1 MNTLFASMD
10 MIDYLQ
16 ISLIIEKILG
26 RTSLSWTEIL
36 APTWIGII
44 ISVILIIILCVIS
57 IIVRYKEKR

>member
-1 MNTLFASMD
+1 MNTVSTSMN

-26 RTSLSWTEIL
+26 LTSLSWTEIL

-44 ISVILIIILCVIS
+44 ISVILIIILCIIS
-57 IIVRYKEKR
+57 IIMNKKKR

>member
-1 MNTLFASMD
+1 MNTIFAPMD

-44 ISVILIIILCVIS
+44 ISVILIIILCIVS
-57 IIVRYKEKR
+57 IIMNKKKR

>member
-1 MNTLFASMD
+1 MNTLSTSMD
-10 MIDYLQ
+10 IIDYLQ

-44 ISVILIIILCVIS
+44 ISVISIIVLCIIS
-57 IIVRYKEKR
+57 IIIHKGKR

>member
-1 MNTLFASMD
+1 MNTLFASMN

-26 RTSLSWTEIL
+26 RTSLSWTEVL

-44 ISVILIIILCVIS
+44 ISIISLIILLVIAS
-57 IIVRYKEKR
+57 IIHRKER

>member
-1 MNTLFASMD
+1 MNTLFTSMD

-16 ISLIIEKILG
+16 FSLIIEKILG

-44 ISVILIIILCVIS
+44 ISVISIIVLCIIS
-57 IIVRYKEKR
+57 IIIHKGKR

>member
-1 MNTLFASMD
+1 MNTIFASMD

-26 RTSLSWTEIL
+26 RTSLSLTEIL

-44 ISVILIIILCVIS
+44 ISVILIIILCIVS
-57 IIVRYKEKR
+57 IIMNKKKR

>member
-1 MNTLFASMD
+1 MNTFSTSMG

-44 ISVILIIILCVIS
+44 ISVILIIILCIIS
-57 IIVRYKEKR
+57 LIMNKKKR

>member
-1 MNTLFASMD
+1 MNTIFASMD

-44 ISVILIIILCVIS
+44 ISVVLIIILCIVS
-57 IIVRYKEKR
+57 IITNKKKR

>member
-1 MNTLFASMD
+1 MNTIFASMD

-16 ISLIIEKILG
+16 ISLIIAKILG

-44 ISVILIIILCVIS
+44 ISVILIIILCIVS
-57 IIVRYKEKR
+57 IIMNKKKR

>member
-1 MNTLFASMD
+1 MNTFSASMD

-44 ISVILIIILCVIS
+44 ISVISIIVLCIIS
-57 IIVRYKEKR
+57 IIIHKERR

>member
-1 MNTLFASMD
+1 MNTIFASMD

-36 APTWIGII
+36 VPTWIGII
-44 ISVILIIILCVIS
+44 ISVILIIILCIVS
-57 IIVRYKEKR
+57 IIMNKKKR

>member
-1 MNTLFASMD
+1 MNTFSTSMD

-16 ISLIIEKILG
+16 IFLIIEKILG

-44 ISVILIIILCVIS
+44 ISVILIIILCIIS
-57 IIVRYKEKR
+57 IIVNKKKR

>member
-1 MNTLFASMD
+1 MNTIFASMD

-44 ISVILIIILCVIS
+44 ISVILITILCIIS
-57 IIVRYKEKR
+57 TIMNKKKR

>member
-1 MNTLFASMD
+1 MNTFSTSMD

-16 ISLIIEKILG
+16 ISLIVEKILG

-44 ISVILIIILCVIS
+44 ISVISIIVLCIIS
-57 IIVRYKEKR
+57 IIIHKEKR

>member
-1 MNTLFASMD
+1 MNMLSTSMD

-16 ISLIIEKILG
+16 FSLIVEKILG

-44 ISVILIIILCVIS
+44 ISVISIIVLCIIS
-57 IIVRYKEKR
+57 IIIHKGKR

>member
-1 MNTLFASMD
+1 MNTIVASMD
-10 MIDYLQ
+10 IIDYLQ

-44 ISVILIIILCVIS
+44 ISVILIIILCIVS
-57 IIVRYKEKR
+57 IIMNKKKR

>member
-1 MNTLFASMD
+1 MNTLSASMD
-10 MIDYLQ
+10 VIDYLQ

-44 ISVILIIILCVIS
+44 ISVISIIILCVIS
-57 IIVRYKEKR
+57 IIIHKEKR

>member
-1 MNTLFASMD
+1 MNTLFTSMN

-16 ISLIIEKILG
+16 FSLIIEKILG

-44 ISVILIIILCVIS
+44 ISVISIIVLCIIS
-57 IIVRYKEKR
+57 IIIHKGKR

>member
-1 MNTLFASMD
+1 MDTLSASMD

-44 ISVILIIILCVIS
+44 ISVISIIVLCIIS
-57 IIVRYKEKR
+57 IIIHKGKR

>member
-1 MNTLFASMD
+1 MNTLFTSMD

-44 ISVILIIILCVIS
+44 ISVVLIIILCIVS
-57 IIVRYKEKR
+57 IIMNKKKR

>member
-1 MNTLFASMD
+1 MNMLSTSMD

-16 ISLIIEKILG
+16 FSLIIEKILG

-44 ISVILIIILCVIS
+44 ISVISIIVLCIIS
-57 IIVRYKEKR
+57 IIIHKEKR

>member
-1 MNTLFASMD
+1 MNTFSTSMNT
-10 MIDYLQ
+10 IDYLQ

-44 ISVILIIILCVIS
+44 ISVISIIVLCIIS
-57 IIVRYKEKR
+57 IIIHKEKR

>member
-44 ISVILIIILCVIS
+44 ISVILIIILCIIS
-57 IIVRYKEKR
+57 IIMNKKKR

>member
-1 MNTLFASMD
+1 MNTIFASMN

-16 ISLIIEKILG
+16 ISIKKKKILG

-44 ISVILIIILCVIS
+44 ISVILIIILCIVS
-57 IIVRYKEKR
+57 IIMNKKKR